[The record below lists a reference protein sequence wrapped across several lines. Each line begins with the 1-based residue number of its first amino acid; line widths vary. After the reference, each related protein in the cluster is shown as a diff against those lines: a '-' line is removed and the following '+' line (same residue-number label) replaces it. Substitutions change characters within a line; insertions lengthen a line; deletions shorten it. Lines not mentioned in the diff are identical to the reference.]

1 MSIPTIPRVQQSDL
15 PELLR
20 TFDARKD
27 SFYVYNRDKF
37 MWLYGPGALY
47 VKVVPDDTSV
57 FLAFPRGT
65 TMKLSAHKLLRMPVR
80 EHMDHLILFVRHFK
94 YEGAV
99 TKNEV
104 YSWLKGFHGR
114 RIILDEYYRDIPRF
128 VSEQLRTKNLHG
140 VFFRNGFNHY
150 DPIDPTGPPTEIQ
163 GDDEV
168 LACCYSSF

>member
-1 MSIPTIPRVQQSDL
+1 MSIPTISRVQQEDL
-15 PELLR
+15 PEFLR

-27 SFYVYNRDKF
+27 SFYVYNGDTF
-37 MWLYGPGALY
+37 MWLYGPGSLY

-65 TMKLSAHKLLRMPVR
+65 VMKLSAHKLVKMPVH

-104 YSWLKGFHGR
+104 YSWLKGFHGQM
-114 RIILDEYYRDIPRF
+114 IFLDEHRNRIPRF
-128 VSEQLRTKNLHG
+128 VSEQLRTKNLYG
-140 VFFRNGFNHY
+140 VRFHNY
-150 DPIDPTGPPTEIQ
+150 DPVEPTGTPTEIQ

-168 LACCYSSF
+168 LACCYFTC